1 MDTVKYF
8 KEKRRMLNSLGRI
21 DGICTGVNCSRCP
34 LSGENN
40 GTKLVCRYFEA
51 EYPEEA
57 VAIVEKWAA
66 EHQQKTMLQDF
77 LEKYPNAPLDKIG
90 TPFICPY
97 EIGYEEQCLD
107 RNCNDI
113 GCVKCW
119 NRPIEG

>member
-1 MDTVKYF
+1 MDAVKYF

-21 DGICTGVNCSRCP
+21 DGICMGVNCSRCP

-40 GTKLVCRYFEA
+40 GTKLTCRYFEA

-66 EHQQKTMLQDF
+66 EHPQKTIFQDF
-77 LEKYPNAPLDKIG
+77 LEKYPNASLTSYG
-90 TPFICPY
+90 TPHICPC
-97 EIGYEEQCLD
+97 ELGYEEKNPEICFSRLCID
-107 RNCNDI
+107 
-113 GCVKCW
+113 CW